1 MPIQQMKKRM
11 FQLSGGDGG
20 AYGPLFGPV
29 NAVEYGEIEVA
40 DNRKH
45 LVLKLE
51 EPIREG
57 EMQIAYFIVAPR
69 YVGDTI
75 ETLKEKGCT
84 VGVSIVYPEKIE
96 EVVGNG
102 MSNQNSKYWAIGECK
117 RI

>member
-1 MPIQQMKKRM
+1 M

-29 NAVEYGEIEVA
+29 NAVEYGEIEVT

-57 EMQIAYFIVAPR
+57 EMQKQK
-69 YVGDTI
+69 GLT
-75 ETLKEKGCT
+75 ESLKHFGREKTAFHISHQSRADFVMG
-84 VGVSIVYPEKIE
+84 GLR
-96 EVVGNG
+96 
-102 MSNQNSKYWAIGECK
+102 MSLIQLS
-117 RI
+117 